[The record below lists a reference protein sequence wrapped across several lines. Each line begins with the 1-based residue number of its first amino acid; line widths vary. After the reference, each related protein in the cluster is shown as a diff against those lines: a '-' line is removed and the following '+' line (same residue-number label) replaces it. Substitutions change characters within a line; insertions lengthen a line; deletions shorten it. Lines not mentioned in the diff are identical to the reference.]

1 MVGIKVVLLNLMV
14 TVVWI
19 SLAALPVVIGLILLL
34 PMERKRKGDNQR
46 GNGGDNQVD
55 VIPLDGTAWG
65 QPVKPYR

>member
-1 MVGIKVVLLNLMV
+1 MEITILMVGIKVVLLNLMV

-55 VIPLDGTAWG
+55 SLGTT
-65 QPVKPYR
+65 

>member
-19 SLAALPVVIGLILLL
+19 FLAALPVVIGLILLL

-55 VIPLDGTAWG
+55 SLGTTCKAL
-65 QPVKPYR
+65 